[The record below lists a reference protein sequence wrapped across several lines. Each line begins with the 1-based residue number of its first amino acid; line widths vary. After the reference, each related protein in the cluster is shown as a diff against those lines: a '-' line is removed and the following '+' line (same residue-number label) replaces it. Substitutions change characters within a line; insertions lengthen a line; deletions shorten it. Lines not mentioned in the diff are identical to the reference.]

1 MFDKLLSVTDTIDPG
16 IIDAPPADPVDEPVS
31 LTVNGTPVTVRSGHP
46 HLLAALREEL
56 DITSPKDGCSPSG
69 QCGCCTVLIDGK
81 ATVSCQYDV
90 AKAAGKSVTTLEGVE
105 EEERQRFA
113 DAFAACGGLQCGFC
127 IPGIVMR
134 AKAQIDK
141 KGDSLTKEGMAPH
154 LGAHLCRCT
163 GYVKIFDAIDAV
175 AHGRTSEP
183 SLAGT
188 VGGSGAK
195 YEAAELTLGD
205 RGYIDDLR
213 VPGMLHAALHLT
225 AHARADIVAIDPTVA
240 LAAPG
245 VEAVFTAADLPGE
258 LRVGIIYKDWPVM
271 IPVGGRTSY
280 AGDVLAIVVADTR
293 AHARAAAELLEVTY
307 EVLPP
312 NTDPVAALADGAPIS
327 VWGTDNNVL
336 STSAY
341 RRGDDFDDAFAAS
354 AFTVHE
360 TFDTQRIEH
369 AFLEP
374 ESTLAVPSGDA
385 DDRRLHVYSGGQG
398 VWDDRNDIASVLAL
412 DNERV
417 TVELVSNGGAFGGKE
432 DMSNQAHA
440 SLAAWLL
447 DRPVKC
453 TLSREESLRMHAKRH
468 PIHFEY
474 WAGCDADG
482 RLTALKV
489 RGIGDSGAYASVGMK
504 VLERAAG
511 HACGAYRWPAL
522 DIETIAVRTNNLVCG
537 AFRGFGANQAQFAL
551 EGVLDRLAERV
562 GISGWEIRKRNV
574 IRPGDEWGPGQIM
587 DDGAGGAEACLDQ
600 IKASY
605 DAAIADGKA
614 VGLGLGLKNSGL
626 GNGFREVSKA
636 VVHFH
641 PDVDGAPGRVEV
653 RHGWTEMGQ
662 GVHTVALQVAAQEL
676 GIAPERIDVIVD
688 TSRELGFGQTTGS
701 RGTLMTAG
709 SVSEACAAAIA
720 AGCAPGVDY
729 EGEYVIDWT
738 QKLGDPNVEHPTI
751 HSCFSF
757 ATQMVIIDRE
767 SGSIDKVVA
776 VHDVGRA
783 VNPLLVEGQV
793 EGSVHMGLGYAL
805 SEDFPTDPETGF
817 PTNMTLRSLGILRAK
832 DVPEIEVQIV
842 EVPQPRS
849 PYGIKGVGEI
859 GLVPTAP
866 AVAAALHDYDGVW
879 RNALPMGLPN
889 HRDAE

>member
-1 MFDKLLSVTDTIDPG
+1 VTEIL
-16 IIDAPPADPVDEPVS
+16 DAPNAPESAVDRVAFE
-31 LTVNGTPVTVRSGHP
+31 VNGVPVTVRADHP

-69 QCGCCTVLIDGK
+69 QCGCCTVHIDGK
-81 ATVSCQYDV
+81 ATVACQYAV
-90 AKAAGKSVTTLEGVE
+90 AKAAGASITTLEGVDE
-105 EEERQRFA
+105 SERQAFA
-113 DAFAACGGLQCGFC
+113 AAFAACGGLQCGFC

-141 KGDSLTKEGMAPH
+141 KGSSLTKEAMAPH

-163 GYVKIFDAIDAV
+163 GYVKILDAIDAV
-175 AHGRTSEP
+175 AHGQTFEP
-183 SLAGT
+183 QLAAT

-195 YEAAELTLGD
+195 YQAAELTLGERD
-205 RGYIDDLR
+205 YIDDMR

-225 AHARADIVAIDPTVA
+225 DHSRADIVAIDVSAA

-245 VEAVFTAADLPGE
+245 VEAVYTAADLPGE

-271 IPVGGRTSY
+271 IPVGGRTSF
-280 AGDVLAIVVADTR
+280 AGDVLAVVVADTR
-293 AHARAAAELLEVTY
+293 DHARAAAKLVDVTY
-307 EVLPP
+307 DVFVP
-312 NTDPVAALADGAPIS
+312 NTDAAAALAPDAPLS
-327 VWGTDNNVL
+327 VWGTDSNVL
-336 STSAY
+336 STSGY
-341 RRGDDFDDAFAAS
+341 TRGDDFDQTFASS
-354 AFTVHE
+354 AYTVHE
-360 TFDTQRIEH
+360 TFETQRIEH

-374 ESTLAVPSGDA
+374 ESSLAVPSVVDGV
-385 DDRRLHVYSGGQG
+385 RRLHVYSGGQG
-398 VWDDRNDIASVLAL
+398 VWDDRDDIARTLAI
-412 DNERV
+412 DPAQV
-417 TVELVSNGGAFGGKE
+417 VVELVSNGGAFGGKE

-453 TLSREESLRMHAKRH
+453 TLSREESFRMHAKRH
-468 PIHFEY
+468 PIRLEY

-482 RLTALKV
+482 HLTALKV

-511 HACGAYRWPAL
+511 HGCGAYRWKAI
-522 DIETIAVRTNNLVCG
+522 DIETFAVRTNNLVCG

-551 EGVLDRLAERV
+551 EGVLDRLSEQV

-587 DDGAGGAEACLDQ
+587 DDGAGGAESCLDR
-600 IKASY
+600 IKDAY
-605 DAAIADGKA
+605 DAAVADGRA

-626 GNGFREVSKA
+626 GNGFREVAKA
-636 VVHFH
+636 VVRFLA
-641 PDVDGAPGRVEV
+641 PTPGQIDGQVDGRIEV

-662 GVHTVALQVAAQEL
+662 GVHTVALQVAAECL
-676 GIAPERIDVIVD
+676 AVDPRRIDVIVD
-688 TSRELGFGQTTGS
+688 TTRQLGFGQTTGS
-701 RGTLMTAG
+701 RGTLMAAG
-709 SVSEACAAAIA
+709 SVKEACAAALA
-720 AGCAPGVDY
+720 DGCRRDVDY
-729 EGEYVIDWT
+729 EGEYVVDWT
-738 QKLGDPNVEHPTI
+738 QKLGDPSVLNPTI

-757 ATQMVIIDRE
+757 ATQMLVIDRDTGDIE
-767 SGSIDKVVA
+767 KVVA

-783 VNPLLVEGQV
+783 VNPILVEGQI

-832 DVPEIEVQIV
+832 DVPKIEVHIV

-849 PYGIKGVGEI
+849 PFGIKGVGEI

-866 AVAAALHDYDGVW
+866 AVAAALHDLDGEW
-879 RNALPMGLPN
+879 RTSLPMR
-889 HRDAE
+889 RDTSNA